1 LIAGVEYMLTDANLM
16 LIISAK
22 QRDPYFAKAIEKET
36 LSLGDVSLSM
46 DTANWL
52 FEQLAP
58 LATHTCDIRL

>member
-1 LIAGVEYMLTDANLM
+1 MLTDRNLM

-22 QRDPYFAKAIEKET
+22 QRAPYFAKAIERDN

-52 FEQLAP
+52 LGQLTP
-58 LATHTCDIRL
+58 LEPHTSDIRP